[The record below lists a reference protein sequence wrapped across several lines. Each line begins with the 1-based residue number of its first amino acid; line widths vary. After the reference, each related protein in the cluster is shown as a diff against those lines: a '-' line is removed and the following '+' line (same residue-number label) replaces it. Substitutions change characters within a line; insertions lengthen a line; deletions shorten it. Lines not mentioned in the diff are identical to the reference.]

1 MRNVVLRR
9 TAILAGLLLVELL
22 AVTNWLDGADLAGR
36 SGWPGQLGHVGAW
49 VLRFLVGF
57 SAAFAAFAGVQGT
70 WKQAQAAA
78 GEPTWAWFGAH
89 IGLGA
94 VFLTASAALYGNWPS
109 VTQPDLLVGA
119 WFLSGVLAILAACLG
134 SFPHLFWVRLL
145 SVPVSAWIT
154 ATLVSGLGVAVVVW
168 SQSLWQSTARL
179 TFEMVQILLR
189 PIVPALTVDLSRL
202 RIKGNHFGVIISQ
215 ECSGLEGVGLM
226 LVFSVA
232 WLWLYRRDFRFPRT
246 FLLIPAAALTLF
258 LLNAVRIAALLL
270 IGDAGAERIAAG
282 GFHSQAGWIAFN
294 GVAFGMTIVAPRLC
308 WFSLSLP
315 ARREPILHD
324 NPTAAYL
331 IPFLAILAS
340 GMLSRA
346 ASADFEWL
354 YGLRFLAAAA
364 ALWIFRA
371 RLRTLSWKMGWLG
384 AVTGVAVFGLW
395 LAFDWWQGTP
405 SAGMPLSLAHAA
417 PPWQLSWI
425 MLRALAA
432 TTTVPLA
439 EELAFRGFLMRRISS
454 WDFESIPLRSASW
467 AAILG
472 SSVAFGLLHGD
483 RWIAGILAG
492 VAFAAVARKTNSIGE
507 AVLAHAVTNSLL
519 AVWVLCWGQWQYW

>member
-9 TAILAGLLLVELL
+9 AAFLAAFLLVELL

-36 SGWPGQLGHVGAW
+36 SGWPGQLGYMGAW
-49 VLRFLVGF
+49 VLRFMVGF

-70 WKQAQAAA
+70 WKQAQAVA
-78 GEPTWAWFGAH
+78 GELRWVWLAAH
-89 IGLGA
+89 SGLA
-94 VFLTASAALYGNWPS
+94 AAFVAASAALYGNWPA
-109 VTQPDLLVGA
+109 VTLPNLLVTA
-119 WFLSGVLAILAACLG
+119 WLLLGVLAVLSACLG
-134 SFPHLFWVRLL
+134 VFPWRFWRSLL
-145 SVPVSAWIT
+145 SVPASAWIT
-154 ATLVSGLGVAVVVW
+154 ASLVSALGLAVVIW

-189 PIVPALTVDLSRL
+189 PLIPNLTIDPSRL
-202 RIKGNHFGVIISQ
+202 RIRGNHFGVIISQ

-226 LVFSVA
+226 LIFSAA
-232 WLWLYRRDFRFPRT
+232 WLWLYRRDFRFPRA
-246 FLLIPAAALTLF
+246 FLLIPAGAVTLF

-294 GVAFGMTIVAPRLC
+294 GVAFGMTILAPRLR
-308 WFSLSLP
+308 WISLFPP
-315 ARREPILHD
+315 ARREPILDD

-364 ALWIFRA
+364 VLWFFRA
-371 RLRTLSWKMGWLG
+371 RLPTLSWSIGWMG
-384 AVTGVAVFGLW
+384 AATGFAVFALW
-395 LAFDWWQGTP
+395 LAFDQWQGTP
-405 SAGMPLSLAHAA
+405 SAGMPIPLAQGSAA
-417 PPWQLSWI
+417 WQLTWI

-439 EELAFRGFLMRRISS
+439 EELAFRGFLMRRIGNV
-454 WDFESIPLRSASW
+454 DFDTVPLRSATW
-467 AAILG
+467 IGILG
-472 SSVAFGLLHGD
+472 SSVAFGLLHGE
-483 RWIAGILAG
+483 RWLAGILAG
-492 VAFAAVARKTNSIGE
+492 LAFAAVARKTNSIGE
-507 AVLAHAVTNSLL
+507 AVLAHAVTNALL
-519 AVWVLCWGQWQYW
+519 AIWVLGRGQWQYW